1 MYKNM
6 SVILNKNASAY
17 KAHNRVTLL
26 RGGKLYFDQ
35 LVKMIEDAKETV
47 HLQVYIFEGDET
59 GKLVADALK
68 GAAARGVQVFMLV
81 DGYASQGLSDEFIEA
96 LKNAGIH
103 FRFFE
108 PLLKSRN
115 FYFGRRLHH
124 KVVVADTRFCMV
136 GGLNI
141 SNRYNDMPSE
151 NAWMDWGIFVEGEV
165 ATDLFHICKELWL
178 KSARAYKQAPTGVEP
193 VHPLISEECLVR
205 VRRNDWVRKQNQI
218 SESYSE
224 MFSRAS
230 DQIIIMSSYFL
241 PGRAMRKKI
250 AAASKRGVNIKLI
263 LAGNSD
269 VMIVKYAE
277 RYIYHWIFKNKVRV
291 FEYQR
296 NVLHGKLSL
305 YDDKWVTVGS
315 YNVNF
320 ISAYASIELNLD
332 VANEPFAKTVKKT
345 IDSIIKEDCMEVSGN
360 DFKTRYNIFHKIIHR
375 ISYEFIQLVFFLFTF
390 YFRPRKESS
399 SPESFNNP

>member
-1 MYKNM
+1 MTSILFKNP
-6 SVILNKNASAY
+6 SAY
-17 KAHNRVTLL
+17 KTHNRVKLL

-35 LVKMIEDAKETV
+35 LISMINDAKETV
-47 HLQVYIFEGDET
+47 HLQVYIFDEDET
-59 GKLVADALK
+59 GQLVAGALK
-68 GAAARGVQVFMLV
+68 SAAARGLQVFVLI
-81 DGYASQGLSDEFIEA
+81 DGYASQGLSDEFVES
-96 LKNAGIH
+96 LKSRGIH

-124 KVVVADTRFCMV
+124 KVVVTDARYAMV

-141 SNRYNDMPSE
+141 SNRYNDLPGKS
-151 NAWMDWGIFVEGEV
+151 AWLDWGIFVEGEV
-165 ATDLFHICKELWL
+165 ATDLNRVCNELWS
-178 KSARAYKQAPTGVEP
+178 KSARAFKQTPADTEP
-193 VHPLISEECLVR
+193 IYPILNEECLVR

-218 SESYSE
+218 SASYSE
-224 MFSRAS
+224 MFGHAKDR
-230 DQIIIMSSYFL
+230 IIIMSSYFL

-250 AAASKRGVNIKLI
+250 TAASKRGVNITLI

-277 RYIYHWIFKNKVRV
+277 RYIYHWIFKNKIRI
-291 FEYQR
+291 FEYQK

-305 YDDKWVTVGS
+305 YDDQWVTVGS

-332 VANEPFAKTVKKT
+332 IANEHFAVTVKNN
-345 IDSIIKEDCMEVSGN
+345 IDSIIKEDCIELSGI
-360 DFKTRYNIFHKIIHR
+360 DFKTKYNIFHKIIHR
-375 ISYEFIQLVFFLFTF
+375 ISYDFIQLVFFLITF
-390 YFRPRKESS
+390 YFKPRKDRSVS
-399 SPESFNNP
+399 R